1 MPKRKEAPSSESSG
15 QEEESNSSNSDSD
28 IPSARKPSA
37 YSSLKALALRNLAL
51 GSGKG
56 QSSLRSAAE
65 AESNSGYKNQKNRSS
80 SSGSSSASHVPT
92 KKRKPSSSKRAV
104 TPATKPSKTKSAK
117 EQKMSVLGKT
127 EDALHFGAIAI
138 IPEPITNP
146 STDKLGPIPYLDLSS
161 PEDAGMFDDMRL
173 RKLRTHKTAVIDRID
188 GFYVQRSWTHS
199 ELMDYVTKLLPIP
212 MRYLSLSGRWVNP
225 FYDRKDPDSNP
236 EFFGPLTLCIISR
249 ARVSSVTEDLASWPN
264 GEYVYQ
270 LSMSPRRNTWRDN
283 VLIFAPRVS
292 LADPMVKWARNE
304 NPIPAPRPLSDDE
317 NFPSAITS
325 INEEGRYG
333 KSGVKEAEAIQAKR
347 RRPIR
352 TYKGKGKARAASSS
366 SAGELSD
373 SENRGADS
381 DEYPGMKEAIS
392 ESLAT
397 TRSQS
402 TFIQQASQSASTSQ
416 APAFVYVNDLDDSMN
431 IQETITASL
440 EPTTPPVHVPTSP
453 SIMNLSFVNDTIDS
467 NAFTAAF
474 NDFGF

>member
-1 MPKRKEAPSSESSG
+1 MTHSLPKDVGIRKSE
-15 QEEESNSSNSDSD
+15 E
-28 IPSARKPSA
+28 
-37 YSSLKALALRNLAL
+37 
-51 GSGKG
+51 
-56 QSSLRSAAE
+56 
-65 AESNSGYKNQKNRSS
+65 
-80 SSGSSSASHVPT
+80 
-92 KKRKPSSSKRAV
+92 
-104 TPATKPSKTKSAK
+104 
-117 EQKMSVLGKT
+117 T

-188 GFYVQRSWTHS
+188 GFYVQRSWTHG

-249 ARVSSVTEDLASWPN
+249 ARVSGVTEDLASWPN
-264 GEYVYQ
+264 
-270 LSMSPRRNTWRDN
+270 
-283 VLIFAPRVS
+283 APRVS

-304 NPIPAPRPLSDDE
+304 NPIPAPRPPSDDE

-325 INEEGRYG
+325 INEEGSYR
-333 KSGVKEAEAIQAKR
+333 KSGAKEAEPIQAKR

-366 SAGELSD
+366 SAGELSG

-402 TFIQQASQSASTSQ
+402 TFIQQASQSGSTSQ
-416 APAFVYVNDLDDSMN
+416 APAFIYVNDSDDNMN
-431 IQETITASL
+431 IQETITTSL